1 MTKFKDYN
9 QTINTLKQIG
19 VNHKQIQNVN
29 SGDIW
34 EIDLEKN
41 TLFPL
46 MFINPVNAVFG
57 EKTTV
62 MNFQIFVMDLV
73 YTVQQQDRSATA
85 TSQNQDQIQE
95 QTVLSDCLQIC
106 QDIISTFKTGE
117 ALYHSNIGIN
127 EDAAYF
133 IEEGDI
139 TIEPFTERFD
149 NAAVGWVF
157 TIPVL
162 LMNDYQTCN
171 IPSTTDY
178 AGK

>member
-1 MTKFKDYN
+1 
-9 QTINTLKQIG
+9 
-19 VNHKQIQNVN
+19 
-29 SGDIW
+29 
-34 EIDLEKN
+34 
-41 TLFPL
+41 
-46 MFINPVNAVFG
+46 
-57 EKTTV
+57 
-62 MNFQIFVMDLV
+62 MDLV
-73 YTVQQQDRSATA
+73 YNVEQQDSSATA
-85 TSQNQDQIQE
+85 TSQDQDQIQE

-157 TIPVL
+157 TLPVL